1 MNNSKKAQDILK
13 ARVIATGMSVFFL
26 VMGFLT
32 VCSRHYSLP
41 VELNDVRQ
49 VMLSQV
55 DFYMGLVQMSLG
67 LLPLTIWFNSNQARL
82 NWSLL
87 SIALA
92 VIFFV
97 LMYSKMVI

>member
-67 LLPLTIWFNSNQARL
+67 LLPLTVWFNSNQARL